1 MCNLFL
7 IRCTACS
14 SSPDGYSKLCS
25 CQISAWMQK
34 LWANIP
40 INQTVNNK
48 IIRGFNSSKLA
59 KICQI
64 WSPPSLGTC
73 RYHEIKN
80 LHSNC
85 LCTHTWQASEHKLND
100 TRPINEWFVMCNS
113 GDLSSDKNISMP
125 DKAIETK
132 QGYWYTGS
140 LWARCTF
147 GLNSSTI
154 HEDNLKIIPNEWY
167 LLYHT
172 VAQLQEYKFEKQKF
186 FIRFRWV
193 LHKSVSSKEH
203 HAQVSKP
210 LLL

>member
-1 MCNLFL
+1 MQEFSYLNLLWFQPFYPPEVYILSRSICNLYGVAKYVCNLFL

-132 QGYWYTGS
+132 QIDTQAHY
-140 LWARCTF
+140 
-147 GLNSSTI
+147 GL
-154 HEDNLKIIPNEWY
+154 DV
-167 LLYHT
+167 LL
-172 VAQLQEYKFEKQKF
+172 V
-186 FIRFRWV
+186 
-193 LHKSVSSKEH
+193 
-203 HAQVSKP
+203 
-210 LLL
+210 